1 MKLQKTISVALSLV
15 LSAAVLTGCGTK
27 NAEDEGKINVS
38 VGCWPD
44 ETQKSSLEKR
54 EKMRADF
61 MEKNPDINIIPD
73 TYNYETKTFTMK
85 AAAGQL
91 PNLIRP
97 WYTEINMLIKQGYVA
112 DITEQLK
119 KAGYIDEIN
128 PELLKMVSDDEG
140 RVYAIPLNAY
150 AQGLY
155 INKKLFRE
163 AGLVDENGKVK
174 IPNTYDEVAEYSKII
189 SEKTGKAGLLLPT
202 TNNCGG
208 WHFLNIAWSYGVEFA
223 KQDEDGKWKACFDTK
238 EAIEALQYVKDLKWK
253 YNGIGEQSVINQDDL
268 YKYFGTN
275 QAAMMFADPPCS
287 KLVTQYGM
295 NKDDIYVARMPEG
308 PKGRF
313 SQMGGNLWVFGSQS
327 TPEQIEAG
335 IKWLGYTGVTPFSDD
350 ETLANYR
357 RSLEDSIEKNE
368 IVLPKVAF
376 KIWNDNEKTEKIDQ
390 IRKEYSNVAYEDYEM
405 YFGFEDVTIRPEPAA
420 CAQELYSILDG
431 CIQEVITNKDA
442 DVEELIKTANEDYQ
456 LNHLNK
462 M

>member
-1 MKLQKTISVALSLV
+1 MKLQKSISIALSLA
-15 LSAAVLTGCGTK
+15 LSAALLTGCGPK
-27 NAEDEGKINVS
+27 NTEEDGRIKVS

-61 MEKNPDINIIPD
+61 MEKNPDINIVPD

-97 WYTEINMLIKQGYVA
+97 WYTEINMLIEQGYVA
-112 DITEQLK
+112 DITDQLK
-119 KAGYIDEIN
+119 KAGYIDAIN
-128 PELLKMVSDDEG
+128 PELLEMVSDDKG
-140 RVYAIPLNAY
+140 RVYAIPANAY

-155 INKKLFRE
+155 INKKLFKE

-174 IPNTYDEVAEYSKII
+174 VPNTYDEVAEYSKII
-189 SEKTGKAGLLLPT
+189 AEKTGKAGLLLPT

-208 WHFLNIAWSYGVEFA
+208 WHFLNIAWGYGVEFA
-223 KQDEDGKWKACFDTK
+223 KQEDDGKWKACFDTK
-238 EAIEALQYVKDLKWK
+238 EAVEALQYVKDLKWK
-253 YNGIGEQSVINQDDL
+253 YNGMGEQSVINQDDL
-268 YKYFGTN
+268 YKYFGTY

-295 NKDDIYVARMPEG
+295 NKDDIFVARMPEG

-313 SQMGGNLWVFGSQS
+313 SQMGGNLWVFSAQS

-335 IKWLGYTGVTPFSDD
+335 IKWLGHTGLTPFTND
-350 ETLANYR
+350 ETLGNYR
-357 RSLEDSIEKNE
+357 QSLEDSVERNE
-368 IVLPKVAF
+368 IVLPKTALGV
-376 KIWNDNEKTEKIDQ
+376 WSDEKRSQEYNQ
-390 IRKEYSNVAYEDYEM
+390 IRKEYANVAYEDYEM
-405 YFGFEDVTIRPEPAA
+405 YFGFEDVIIRPEPSA
-420 CAQELYSILDG
+420 CAQQLYSILDG

-442 DVEELIKTANEDYQ
+442 DVEELIDRKSVV
-456 LNHLNK
+456 
-462 M
+462 